1 VTQVDGDVIEKIKND
16 DDDDDDDDDDNMM
29 IYMSVSVSLVNL

>member
-1 VTQVDGDVIEKIKND
+1 MTQVDGDVIEKIKND